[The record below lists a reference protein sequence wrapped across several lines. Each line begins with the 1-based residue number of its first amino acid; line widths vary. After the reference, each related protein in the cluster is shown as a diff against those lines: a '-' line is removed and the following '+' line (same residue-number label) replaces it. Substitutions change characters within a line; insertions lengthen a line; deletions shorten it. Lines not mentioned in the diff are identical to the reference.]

1 MSGFIVLEGIDGSG
15 TTTQAKRLVER
26 LSELGHDAIC
36 TREPSSGPVGRFIR
50 DVLEHR
56 VVVEDSNGS
65 RAPDWSTL
73 ALLFAADRADH
84 TERVIRPALARGQ
97 AVVSDRYTLSSLV
110 YQSLTATGVSE
121 PLAWLRAINRGAL
134 IATRVLVLDVSA
146 EVAAQRR
153 ALRGGNPDLFETDS
167 LQARLAAGYA
177 RAEEY
182 LGDGHRVVHIDGN
195 RSPDAVFA
203 DVERAALDALRAAGD
218 ELGPPRAA
226 GTD

>member
-84 TERVIRPALARGQ
+84 P
-97 AVVSDRYTLSSLV
+97 VVYLRLV
-110 YQSLTATGVSE
+110 GSQQG
-121 PLAWLRAINRGAL
+121 
-134 IATRVLVLDVSA
+134 LDPPNDI
-146 EVAAQRR
+146 EFGR
-153 ALRGGNPDLFETDS
+153 T
-167 LQARLAAGYA
+167 
-177 RAEEY
+177 
-182 LGDGHRVVHIDGN
+182 LGDGRPRRG
-195 RSPDAVFA
+195 
-203 DVERAALDALRAAGD
+203 GCC
-218 ELGPPRAA
+218 LGLHQP
-226 GTD
+226 